1 MSKLAILTQYYP
13 PETGAPQNRLHSL
26 SKNMIACGYDV
37 TVFTG
42 MPNYPNM
49 EVAEGYKKK
58 WRSLEVIDEVKV
70 YRSWLFVSK
79 NPSIIFRLINY
90 FSFCATSFFSML
102 VNMKRSEVII
112 CESPPLFLGITAVL
126 ISRIKRTP
134 LVFNVSDLWPKSAEE
149 LGLIKNKFII
159 RITTLLEE
167 WIYKKST
174 AICGQ
179 TQGIVEDIQSRFPEK
194 PIYWFP
200 NGVDAELIERDF
212 SLTPSLRKE
221 YGINDQ
227 TLVIG
232 YAGIIGHAQGL
243 EIIISSAKALANQD
257 VLFLLAGSGPVLSSL
272 QEKVKAE
279 GLQNIKFI
287 GSFPKEKMLEV
298 IATFDLAFVPLK
310 KSKLFLGAI
319 PSKIFENLALKKPLL
334 LGVDGE
340 AKALFIDQ
348 GKAGLFYEP
357 ENSTELIKAIE
368 KFISDKSLR
377 YELGENGRK
386 FVIENFNRKQIAES
400 FAEFLKNLK
409 K

>member
-1 MSKLAILTQYYP
+1 
-13 PETGAPQNRLHSL
+13 
-26 SKNMIACGYDV
+26 MIACGYDV

-49 EVAEGYKKK
+49 EVGEGYKKK
-58 WRSLEVIDEVKV
+58 WRSSEVIDEVKV

-79 NPSIIFRLINY
+79 NPSIIFRLMNY
-90 FSFCATSFFSML
+90 FSFCATSFFRML

-194 PIYWFP
+194 PVYWFP

-221 YGINDQ
+221 YGINGQ

-243 EIIISSAKALANQD
+243 EIIISAAKVLSNQD

-272 QEKVKAE
+272 QEMVKAE
-279 GLQNIKFI
+279 GLQNIMFI

-340 AKALFIDQ
+340 AKALFIEQ

-357 ENSTELIKAIE
+357 ENSTELIRAIE

>member
-1 MSKLAILTQYYP
+1 
-13 PETGAPQNRLHSL
+13 
-26 SKNMIACGYDV
+26 MIACGYDV

-49 EVAEGYKKK
+49 EVGEGYKKK
-58 WRSLEVIDEVKV
+58 WRSSEVIDEVKV

-79 NPSIIFRLINY
+79 NPSIIFRLMNY
-90 FSFCATSFFSML
+90 FSFCATSFFRML

-221 YGINDQ
+221 YGINGQ

-243 EIIISSAKALANQD
+243 EIIISAAKVLSNQD

-272 QEKVKAE
+272 QEMVKAE
-279 GLQNIKFI
+279 GLQNIMFI

-340 AKALFIDQ
+340 AKALFIEQ

>member
-1 MSKLAILTQYYP
+1 
-13 PETGAPQNRLHSL
+13 
-26 SKNMIACGYDV
+26 
-37 TVFTG
+37 
-42 MPNYPNM
+42 
-49 EVAEGYKKK
+49 
-58 WRSLEVIDEVKV
+58 
-70 YRSWLFVSK
+70 
-79 NPSIIFRLINY
+79 
-90 FSFCATSFFSML
+90 ML
-102 VNMKRSEVII
+102 VRMKRREVII

-149 LGLIKNKFII
+149 LGLIKNKSII

-167 WIYKKST
+167 WLYKKST

-179 TQGIVEDIQSRFPEK
+179 TQGIVGDIQSRFPQK

-212 SLTPSLRKE
+212 SLIPSLRKE

-243 EIIISSAKALANQD
+243 EIIISAAKTLGSQD
-257 VLFLLAGSGPVLSSL
+257 VLFLLAGSGPVLHRL
-272 QEKVKAE
+272 QEMVKAE
-279 GLQNIKFI
+279 GLQNIRFI

-340 AKALFIDQ
+340 ARALFIDQ

-357 ENSTELIKAIE
+357 ENSTELTKAIE
-368 KFISDKSLR
+368 RFISDKSLGH
-377 YELGENGRK
+377 ELGENGRR
-386 FVIENFNRKQIAES
+386 FVIENFNRKHIAES

>member
-1 MSKLAILTQYYP
+1 
-13 PETGAPQNRLHSL
+13 
-26 SKNMIACGYDV
+26 MIACGYDV

-49 EVAEGYKKK
+49 EVGEGYKKK
-58 WRSLEVIDEVKV
+58 WRSSEVIDEVKV

-79 NPSIIFRLINY
+79 NPSIIFRLMNY
-90 FSFCATSFFSML
+90 FSFCATSFFRML

-194 PIYWFP
+194 PVYWFP

-221 YGINDQ
+221 YGINGQ

-243 EIIISSAKALANQD
+243 EIIISAAKVLSNQD

-272 QEKVKAE
+272 QEMVKAE
-279 GLQNIKFI
+279 GLQNIMFI

-340 AKALFIDQ
+340 AKALFIEQ

>member
-1 MSKLAILTQYYP
+1 
-13 PETGAPQNRLHSL
+13 
-26 SKNMIACGYDV
+26 MIACGYDV

-49 EVAEGYKKK
+49 EVGEGYKKK
-58 WRSLEVIDEVKV
+58 WRSSEVIDEVKV

-79 NPSIIFRLINY
+79 NPSIIFRLMNY
-90 FSFCATSFFSML
+90 FSFCATSFFRML

-167 WIYKKST
+167 WIYRKST

-221 YGINDQ
+221 YGINGQ

-243 EIIISSAKALANQD
+243 EIIISAAKVLSNQD

-272 QEKVKAE
+272 QEMVKAE
-279 GLQNIKFI
+279 GLQNIMFI

-340 AKALFIDQ
+340 AKALFIEQ

-357 ENSTELIKAIE
+357 ENSTELIRAIE

>member
-49 EVAEGYKKK
+49 EVGEGYKKK
-58 WRSLEVIDEVKV
+58 WRSSEVIDEVKV

-79 NPSIIFRLINY
+79 NPSIIFRLMNY
-90 FSFCATSFFSML
+90 FSFCATSFFRML

-221 YGINDQ
+221 YGINGQ

-243 EIIISSAKALANQD
+243 EIIISAAKVLSNQD

-272 QEKVKAE
+272 QEMVKAE
-279 GLQNIKFI
+279 GLQNIMFI

-340 AKALFIDQ
+340 AKALFIEQ

>member
-49 EVAEGYKKK
+49 EVGEGYKKK
-58 WRSLEVIDEVKV
+58 WRSSEVIDEVKV

-79 NPSIIFRLINY
+79 NPSIIFRLMNY
-90 FSFCATSFFSML
+90 FSFCATSFFRML

-194 PIYWFP
+194 PVYWFP

-221 YGINDQ
+221 YGINGQ

-243 EIIISSAKALANQD
+243 EIIISAAKVLSNQD

-272 QEKVKAE
+272 QEMVKAE
-279 GLQNIKFI
+279 GLQNIMFI

-340 AKALFIDQ
+340 AKALFIEQ

-357 ENSTELIKAIE
+357 ENSTELIRAIE

>member
-49 EVAEGYKKK
+49 EVGEGYKKK
-58 WRSLEVIDEVKV
+58 WRSSEVIDEVKV

-79 NPSIIFRLINY
+79 NPSIIFRLMNY
-90 FSFCATSFFSML
+90 FSFCATSFFRML

-221 YGINDQ
+221 YGINGQ

-243 EIIISSAKALANQD
+243 EIIISAAKVLSNQD

-272 QEKVKAE
+272 QEMVKAE
-279 GLQNIKFI
+279 GLQNIMFI

-340 AKALFIDQ
+340 AKALFIEQ

-357 ENSTELIKAIE
+357 ENSTELIRAIE

>member
-37 TVFTG
+37 TVFTS

-58 WRSLEVIDEVKV
+58 WHSSEVIDEVKV

-79 NPSIIFRLINY
+79 NPSIVFRLINY
-90 FSFCATSFFSML
+90 FSFCATSFFRML
-102 VNMKRSEVII
+102 VRMKRSEVII

-149 LGLIKNKFII
+149 LGLIKNKSII

-167 WIYKKST
+167 WIYKKSS

-179 TQGIVEDIQSRFPEK
+179 TKGIVGDIQSRFPQK

-200 NGVDAELIERDF
+200 NGVDSELIERDF
-212 SLTPSLRKE
+212 SLIPSLRKG
-221 YGINDQ
+221 YRINDQ

-243 EIIISSAKALANQD
+243 EIIISAAKTLVNQD
-257 VLFLLAGSGPVLSSL
+257 LLFLLAGSGPMLSSL
-272 QEKVKAE
+272 QEMVKAE
-279 GLQNIKFI
+279 GLQNIMFI

-357 ENSTELIKAIE
+357 ENSTELTKAIE

-386 FVIENFNRKQIAES
+386 FVIENFNRKHIAES

>member
-37 TVFTG
+37 TVYTG

-49 EVAEGYKKK
+49 EVGEGYKKK
-58 WRSLEVIDEVKV
+58 WRSSEVIDEVKV

-79 NPSIIFRLINY
+79 NPSIIFRLMNY
-90 FSFCATSFFSML
+90 FSFCATSFFRML

-221 YGINDQ
+221 YGINGQ

-243 EIIISSAKALANQD
+243 EIIISAAKVLSNQD

-272 QEKVKAE
+272 QEMVKAE
-279 GLQNIKFI
+279 GLQNIMFI

-340 AKALFIDQ
+340 AKALFIEQ

-357 ENSTELIKAIE
+357 ENSTELIRAIE

>member
-49 EVAEGYKKK
+49 EVGEGYKKK
-58 WRSLEVIDEVKV
+58 WRSSEVIDEVKV

-79 NPSIIFRLINY
+79 NPSIIFRLMNY
-90 FSFCATSFFSML
+90 FSFCATSFFRML

-167 WIYKKST
+167 WIYRKST

-221 YGINDQ
+221 YGINGQ

-243 EIIISSAKALANQD
+243 EIIISAAKVLSNQD

-272 QEKVKAE
+272 QEMVKAE
-279 GLQNIKFI
+279 GLQNIMFI

-340 AKALFIDQ
+340 AKALFIEQ

>member
-1 MSKLAILTQYYP
+1 
-13 PETGAPQNRLHSL
+13 
-26 SKNMIACGYDV
+26 MIACGYDV

-49 EVAEGYKKK
+49 EVGEGYKKK
-58 WRSLEVIDEVKV
+58 WRSSEVIDEVKV

-79 NPSIIFRLINY
+79 NPSIIFRLMNY
-90 FSFCATSFFSML
+90 FSFCATSFFRML

-167 WIYKKST
+167 WIYRKST

-221 YGINDQ
+221 YGINGQ

-243 EIIISSAKALANQD
+243 EIIISAAKVLSNQD

-272 QEKVKAE
+272 QEMVKAE
-279 GLQNIKFI
+279 GLQNIMFI

-340 AKALFIDQ
+340 AKALFIEQ

>member
-1 MSKLAILTQYYP
+1 
-13 PETGAPQNRLHSL
+13 
-26 SKNMIACGYDV
+26 MIACGYDV

-49 EVAEGYKKK
+49 EVGEGYKKK
-58 WRSLEVIDEVKV
+58 WRSSEVIDEVKV

-79 NPSIIFRLINY
+79 NPSIIFRLMNY
-90 FSFCATSFFSML
+90 FSFCATSFFRML

-221 YGINDQ
+221 YGINGQ

-243 EIIISSAKALANQD
+243 EIIISAAKVLSNQD

-272 QEKVKAE
+272 QEMVKAE
-279 GLQNIKFI
+279 GLQNIMFI

-340 AKALFIDQ
+340 AKALFIEQ

-357 ENSTELIKAIE
+357 ENSTELIRAIE

>member
-1 MSKLAILTQYYP
+1 
-13 PETGAPQNRLHSL
+13 
-26 SKNMIACGYDV
+26 MIACGYDV
-37 TVFTG
+37 TVYTG

-49 EVAEGYKKK
+49 EVGEGYKKK
-58 WRSLEVIDEVKV
+58 WRSSEVIDEVKV

-79 NPSIIFRLINY
+79 NPSIIFRLMNY
-90 FSFCATSFFSML
+90 FSFCATSFFRML

-221 YGINDQ
+221 YGINGQ

-243 EIIISSAKALANQD
+243 EIIISAAKVLSNQD

-272 QEKVKAE
+272 QEMVKAE
-279 GLQNIKFI
+279 GLQNIMFI

-340 AKALFIDQ
+340 AKALFIEQ

-357 ENSTELIKAIE
+357 ENSTELIRAIE